1 MVTTLLIIAGILL
14 ELIVLVAGV
23 FLTLKYFRKTSTSSD
38 KIEVRVSGKSITSDV
53 IRDGVKSALQEME
66 YEKEQEKIHDEL
78 VDNKTIFKTK
88 EDIKR
93 AFEKYN
99 TFDRNGQMDLN
110 ALNYYVPK
118 YVGEQ
123 NPNIRNL
130 SPSLVK
136 LKVQMKY
143 GQENYKTVEVPLI
156 ESENIYEV
164 KSDLIVRAQIVGG
177 EGWVVLPKGTS
188 IIMKNGKMDKIGV
201 CRNDIHEVMCQAVR
215 CNFEKGGKKI
225 SVMRMI
231 GDGDNQEAVCR
242 EYLSQN
248 RESIFK
254 ALTQ

>member
-1 MVTTLLIIAGILL
+1 MEQFIGHVKKVIESNNSGIL
-14 ELIVLVAGV
+14 IDPN
-23 FLTLKYFRKTSTSSD
+23 KK
-38 KIEVRVSGKSITSDV
+38 SGKESVDLG
-53 IRDGVKSALQEME
+53 RRGVLKGIGAAATGVAIEASGLGRKVEA
-66 YEKEQEKIHDEL
+66 KTEQEKIHDEL

-156 ESENIYEV
+156 EGESVYEV